1 MHHPRSLFTSINVC
15 HPPSL
20 HHLRHHPLHIQR
32 RPQFPVCGLSF
43 ATFLRLNLR
52 TTARRGGRVLVS
64 ISCAGAARR
73 GAWAERSRREPGG
86 VLGVAPHSLTAPSSY
101 SRTSLLPRAQCSE
114 FWRYII
120 NTPRLSRLIFANLC
134 QILFFKVFLLDGWA
148 RLTAEWYELNCA
160 RDLALRQL
168 DMPLPWSFGS
178 N

>member
-1 MHHPRSLFTSINVC
+1 MIIQIFSALVKETGETINKIRRYILFENLLLCRYQMHHPRSLFTSINVC

-20 HHLRHHPLHIQR
+20 HHLHHHPLHIQR

-86 VLGVAPHSLTAPSSY
+86 VLGVAPHSLHTAPSSY
-101 SRTSLLPRAQCSE
+101 SRTSPLPRTQCSE
-114 FWRYII
+114 F
-120 NTPRLSRLIFANLC
+120 
-134 QILFFKVFLLDGWA
+134 
-148 RLTAEWYELNCA
+148 
-160 RDLALRQL
+160 
-168 DMPLPWSFGS
+168 
-178 N
+178 